1 MTLGSD
7 AREFDRGRGAMHC
20 RRARGVA
27 RRVEGVGVLAALV
40 MAGALALSPEVGA
53 QAQAPRDE
61 ATRLAARQLAQE
73 GLELLQEERYAE
85 AQDKLQRA
93 YEIVPAPTVAL
104 LEGRALEGMG
114 KLIEAAERFERV
126 RRTELEADS
135 PEAFE
140 RASKEADADLKR
152 IRPLIPQITLMLE
165 GIGHQTPGFEL
176 RVDGVLV
183 PAALLGA
190 KRPVN
195 PGDHEIVAILDG
207 KVAERRTVSIEAG
220 QHQRVLID
228 LSKPKEAPEKKP
240 EPAPVETEEPTEF
253 PYRPAA
259 YGSFALGG
267 AGIMTGVV
275 SLVIMLKT
283 QSTLDDNC
291 TQQGSEHVC
300 PPAYEDDLSRF
311 RTARTLT
318 TVGFVVGAVGLG
330 AGVTLLHLE
339 PDRPE
344 QASAPAVSAWVG
356 LGSVGVSGR
365 F

>member
-1 MTLGSD
+1 M
-7 AREFDRGRGAMHC
+7 
-20 RRARGVA
+20 
-27 RRVEGVGVLAALV
+27 AALL
-40 MAGALALSPEVGA
+40 MAGALTLSPEAGA
-53 QAQAPRDE
+53 QAKAPHDE

-73 GLELLQEERYAE
+73 GLELLQAEKYAE
-85 AQDKLQRA
+85 AQDKLERA

-152 IRPLIPQITLMLE
+152 IRPLIPQVTLMLE
-165 GIGHQTPGFEL
+165 GIGAQTPGFEL

-183 PAALLGA
+183 PPALLGA

-195 PGDHEIVAILDG
+195 PGEHEVVAILDG
-207 KVAERRTVSIEAG
+207 KVAQKKTFSIEAG
-220 QHQRVLID
+220 QHERVLVD
-228 LSKPKEAPEKKP
+228 LSKPESAPEEK
-240 EPAPVETEEPTEF
+240 PAPPPVEPDERSDF

-275 SLVIMLKT
+275 SLVIMYKT
-283 QSTLDDNC
+283 QSTLDENC
-291 TQQGSEHVC
+291 RQEGSGHVC
-300 PPAYEDDLSRF
+300 PPAYEDDLSRY

-318 TVGFVVGAVGLG
+318 TVGFIVGAVGLG
-330 AGVTLLHLE
+330 AGVTFLHLE
-339 PDRPE
+339 PGAPDE
-344 QASAPAVSAWVG
+344 ATSPAVSAWVG
-356 LGSVGVSGR
+356 LGSVGVSGT

>member
-1 MTLGSD
+1 
-7 AREFDRGRGAMHC
+7 
-20 RRARGVA
+20 
-27 RRVEGVGVLAALV
+27 
-40 MAGALALSPEVGA
+40 MAGALALSPDAGA

-73 GLELLQEERYAE
+73 GLELLQAEKYAE
-85 AQDKLQRA
+85 AQDRLQRA

-176 RVDGVLV
+176 RIDGVLV

-195 PGDHEIVAILDG
+195 PGEHEVVAILDG
-207 KVAERRTVSIEAG
+207 TVAQRKTFSIEAG
-220 QHQRVLID
+220 QHERVLID
-228 LSKPKEAPEKKP
+228 LSKPDEPPPKRPKP
-240 EPAPVETEEPTEF
+240 EPVEPDEPSDF

-283 QSTLDDNC
+283 QSTLDENC
-291 TQQGSEHVC
+291 TPQGSGHLC
-300 PPAYEDDLSRF
+300 PEAYEDDLSRF

-318 TVGFVVGAVGLG
+318 TVGFIVGAVGLG
-330 AGVTLLHLE
+330 AGFTLLHLE
-339 PDRPE
+339 PAAPE
-344 QASAPAVSAWVG
+344 QAPPPAVSAWVG
-356 LGSVGVSGR
+356 LGSAGVSGT

>member
-7 AREFDRGRGAMHC
+7 ARELDRGRGVKHR
-20 RRARGVA
+20 RRAPGIAKRANGV
-27 RRVEGVGVLAALV
+27 RVLTALV
-40 MAGALALSPEVGA
+40 MAGALALSPAVAA
-53 QAQAPRDE
+53 QTEAPRDE

-73 GLELLQEERYAE
+73 GLELLQAGKFAE

-135 PEAFE
+135 PDAFE
-140 RASKEADADLKR
+140 RASKEAEADLKR

-195 PGDHEIVAILDG
+195 PGEHEVVAILDG
-207 KVAERRTVSIEAG
+207 KVVQTKTISIQAG
-220 QHQRVLID
+220 QHEPVLID
-228 LSKPKEAPEKKP
+228 LSKPEQGPEQKP
-240 EPAPVETEEPTEF
+240 EPPPVEPDEPSDF

-259 YGSFALGG
+259 YGSFAVGG

-283 QSTLDDNC
+283 QSTLDENC
-291 TQQGSEHVC
+291 TPEGSGHVC
-300 PPAYEDDLSRF
+300 PPAYEDDLDRF
-311 RTARTLT
+311 RMARTLT

-339 PDRPE
+339 PEAPGP
-344 QASAPAVSAWVG
+344 AKAPAVSAWVG
-356 LGSVGVSGR
+356 PGSVGISGT

>member
-1 MTLGSD
+1 LGL
-7 AREFDRGRGAMHC
+7 C
-20 RRARGVA
+20 VA
-27 RRVEGVGVLAALV
+27 AVLATGSA
-40 MAGALALSPEVGA
+40 AAADDK
-53 QAQAPRDE
+53 APRDE

-73 GLELLQEERYAE
+73 GLELLQAEKFAE

-104 LEGRALEGMG
+104 LEGRALEGLG

-126 RRTELEADS
+126 RHTKLEADS

-140 RASKEADADLKR
+140 RASKEAAADLKR

-165 GIGHQTPGFEL
+165 GIGHETPGFEL

-183 PAALLGA
+183 PPALLGA

-195 PGDHEIVAILDG
+195 PGEHEIVAILDG
-207 KVAERRTVSIEAG
+207 KVAKKQTVTLEPG
-220 QHQRVLID
+220 QHERVLID
-228 LSKPKEAPEKKP
+228 LSRP
-240 EPAPVETEEPTEF
+240 EPEPGPTPKPQPLEPDEPDDF

-283 QSTLDDNC
+283 QSTLDENC
-291 TQQGSEHVC
+291 TRRGSEHVC
-300 PPAYEDDLSRF
+300 APEYEDDLSRF
-311 RTARTLT
+311 RIARTLT
-318 TVGFVVGAVGLG
+318 TVGFIVGAVGLG

-339 PDRPE
+339 PDSPD
-344 QASAPAVSAWVG
+344 QPPPATVSAWVG
-356 LGSVGVSGR
+356 MGSVGLKGT